1 MKFTLNKH
9 IFTREILKLM
19 AKSAEVLNAWVL
31 NIRFDENFISFDLVT
46 LHDEINVMLTCNGN
60 ALMPKITELVVSCD
74 DIEIANK
81 VYELFKQLIRSGIYG
96 EKD

>member
-46 LHDEINVMLTCNGN
+46 LHDEINVMLTCNGHT
-60 ALMPKITELVVSCD
+60 LMPKISELVISTND
-74 DIEIANK
+74 TESANK
-81 VYELFKQLIRSGIYG
+81 IYEIFK
-96 EKD
+96 

>member
-19 AKSAEVLNAWVL
+19 AKSAEVLNVWVL

-81 VYELFKQLIRSGIYG
+81 VYELFK
-96 EKD
+96 

>member
-1 MKFTLNKH
+1 MKFTINKH

-60 ALMPKITELVVSCD
+60 ALMPKITELVVSCN

-81 VYELFKQLIRSGIYG
+81 VYDVFK
-96 EKD
+96 

>member
-19 AKSAEVLNAWVL
+19 AKSAEVLNEWVL

-81 VYELFKQLIRSGIYG
+81 VYELFK
-96 EKD
+96 